1 MIWRSLVM
9 ESLLAV
15 VEAGHEVAN
24 SAAMTIQ
31 LESRDLSATP

>member
-1 MIWRSLVM
+1 MIWRGLVM

-24 SAAMTIQ
+24 SDAMTIQ
-31 LESRDLSATP
+31 S